1 MSDVELFSGAT
12 AMESMRSSDFDVYSA
27 MGEVIDN
34 SIQANA
40 QSVKIQ
46 IQYESLGSGR
56 KKEPIQ
62 FVAFGD
68 DGDGMHTSVLHR
80 CLQVGYSSRFN
91 DRTGI
96 GRFGVGA
103 ILGAINQCKRVEIY
117 SKQADGDWNYT
128 YIDLEEVSSQEMTSI
143 PEPVKRMPP
152 PDLKVLT
159 NESKGTLVVWKKY
172 DKQPTDA
179 SEIIRELAIWMGR
192 TYRKFIWGE
201 VQGVPSSVSF
211 YVNGEEVRAIDPL
224 YAKTEKTRFIDDP
237 KAEKYETMELSWTI
251 PEGDRILGDLVE
263 STILIDVSLLPGEW
277 RPNQGAANR
286 QSNLDRFVHQNN
298 GISILRNGREV
309 FYGPIPHWPG
319 DRFQEIDR
327 WWGCEVS
334 FDAVLD
340 KEFTVKN
347 IKRGALPVK
356 ELKKAIQEKI
366 KPTRKTCLEEVRN
379 LWEKTRREAERTD
392 GELDTGHSKVEK
404 AVKKVPTPESVIDKE
419 KDIDKETKEYSEK
432 YLTECTDRERAQWI
446 AKFKSQ
452 PFTIKDESWRGG
464 DFMEVKHL
472 GGNSVLS
479 YNTRHRFFKE
489 ISQIRQELREETI
502 DNPIANKLGELID
515 LLLISYAKAETMVN
529 SEYEATMDFLKSNW
543 GHFLSSYIES
553 YKKEQEEQN

>member
-46 IQYESLGSGR
+46 IQYESLGGGR

-62 FVAFGD
+62 LVAFGD
-68 DGDGMHTSVLHR
+68 DGDGMPTSVLHR

-103 ILGAINQCKRVEIY
+103 ILGAINQCKKVEIY
-117 SKQADGDWNYT
+117 SKESDGDWNYT
-128 YIDLEEVSSQEMTSI
+128 YIDLEEVSSGEMTSI
-143 PEPVKRMPP
+143 PEPVKRVPP
-152 PDLKVLT
+152 SDLRALI
-159 NESKGTLVVWKKY
+159 NESKGTLVVWTKY

-179 SEIIRELAIWMGR
+179 SEIIRELIIWMGR

-201 VQGVPSSVSF
+201 VQGVPASVSF
-211 YVNGEEVRAIDPL
+211 YVNGEEVRAVDPL
-224 YAKTEKTRFIDDP
+224 YARTEKTRFANDP
-237 KAEKYETMELSWTI
+237 KAERYKTMELSWPI
-251 PEGDRILGDLVE
+251 PEGDRISEGPEE
-263 STILIDVSLLPGEW
+263 STVLIDMSLLPEEW
-277 RPNQGAANR
+277 RPKQGAANR

-309 FYGPIPHWPG
+309 FYGTIPHWPG

-327 WWGCEVS
+327 WWGCEVN

-356 ELKKAIQEKI
+356 ELKKAIQERI
-366 KPTRKTCLEEVRN
+366 KPTRKTCLEKVRD
-379 LWEKTRREAERTD
+379 LWEKTAEAEKT
-392 GELDTGHSKVEK
+392 GGIDTGHSEAEK
-404 AVKKVPTPESVIDKE
+404 AVKKSPNPESLIDKG
-419 KDIDKETKEYSEK
+419 KNIDEETEEYSDGYLKECSEREK
-432 YLTECTDRERAQWI
+432 AQWI

-452 PFTIKDESWRGG
+452 PFTIIDGNWRGG

-472 GGNSVLS
+472 GGHSVLA
-479 YNTRHRFFKE
+479 YNNRHKFFKE
-489 ISQIRQELREETI
+489 IFKIKQELGEEDM
-502 DNPIANKLGELID
+502 DNITSNKLGALID
-515 LLLISYAKAETMVN
+515 LLLISYAKAETMVD
-529 SEYEATMDFLKSNW
+529 SKDESIVEYLKTNW
-543 GHFLSSYIES
+543 GHFLSNYIES
-553 YKKEQEEQN
+553 YKKEREE

>member
-1 MSDVELFSGAT
+1 MSNVELFSGAT

-46 IQYESLGSGR
+46 IQYDESSGGGR
-56 KKEPIQ
+56 KKQPIQ

-68 DGDGMHTSVLHR
+68 DGDGMPTSVLHR

-103 ILGAINQCKRVEIY
+103 ILGAINQCKKVEIY
-117 SKQADGDWNYT
+117 SKESNGSWNYT
-128 YIDLEEVSSQEMTSI
+128 YIDLDEVASKEMISI
-143 PEPVKRMPP
+143 PPPFERMPP
-152 PDLKVLT
+152 KHLKTLIS
-159 NESKGTLVVWKKY
+159 ESGGTLVVWKKY

-179 SEIIRELAIWMGR
+179 SEIIEELAIWMGR

-201 VQGVPSSVSF
+201 VKGVPSSVSF
-211 YVNGEEVRAIDPL
+211 YVNGAEVEAIDPL
-224 YAKTEKTRFIDDP
+224 YARTQKTRFTDDP
-237 KAEKYETMELSWTI
+237 KANKYETIKLPWPI
-251 PEGDRILGDLVE
+251 PEDDGLQNGQE
-263 STILIDVSLLPGEW
+263 NSTILIDMSLLPGEW
-277 RPNQGAANR
+277 RPNPGAANR
-286 QSNLDRFVHQNN
+286 RSNLDRFVHKNE

-309 FYGPIPHWPG
+309 FYGTIPHWPG

-356 ELKKAIQEKI
+356 ELKKTIQETI
-366 KPTRKTCLEEVRN
+366 RPTRKTCLEEVRD
-379 LWEKTRREAERTD
+379 LWKKKDAEKTN
-392 GELDTGHSKVEK
+392 GINTGHSDVED
-404 AVKKVPTPESVIDKE
+404 AVKNSPNNPESLIDKG
-419 KDIDKETKEYSEK
+419 KDIDKEIEVYSAQHLKKCSEREK
-432 YLTECTDRERAQWI
+432 AQWSAI
-446 AKFKSQ
+446 FKSQ
-452 PFTIKDESWRGG
+452 PFTIIDDNWRGG
-464 DFMEVKHL
+464 DFVEVRHL
-472 GGNSVLS
+472 GRSSILVYNNS
-479 YNTRHRFFKE
+479 HKFFEE
-489 ISQIRQELREETI
+489 IFKIKQELSKEDM
-502 DNPIANKLGELID
+502 DNLTANKLRALID
-515 LLLISYAKAETMVN
+515 LLLISYAKAETMVG
-529 SEYEATMDFLKSNW
+529 SEAESIVEHLKTNW

-553 YKKEQEEQN
+553 YKKEREEQD

>member
-1 MSDVELFSGAT
+1 MSNVELFSGAT

-224 YAKTEKTRFIDDP
+224 YAKTEKTRFTDDP
-237 KAEKYETMELSWTI
+237 RAEKYETMELSWTI

-489 ISQIRQELREETI
+489 ISQIRQELREEAI

>member
-1 MSDVELFSGAT
+1 MSDVELFSGST

-46 IQYESLGSGR
+46 IQYKSLGSGR

-128 YIDLEEVSSQEMTSI
+128 YIDLDEVSSEKMTSI
-143 PEPVKRMPP
+143 PEPVKRIPP
-152 PDLKVLT
+152 PDLKALI
-159 NESKGTLVVWKKY
+159 NESKGTLVVWRKY

-179 SEIIRELAIWMGR
+179 SEIIKELAIWMGR

-201 VQGVPSSVSF
+201 VQGFPSSVSF
-211 YVNGEEVRAIDPL
+211 YVNGEEVRAVDPL
-224 YAKTEKTRFIDDP
+224 YSKTEKTRFTDDP
-237 KAEKYETMELSWTI
+237 KAEKYETMELSWPI
-251 PEGDRILGDLVE
+251 PESDRMLGESEE
-263 STILIDVSLLPGEW
+263 STILIDMSLLPGEW

-356 ELKKAIQEKI
+356 ELKKAIQNII
-366 KPTRKTCLEEVRN
+366 KPTRKTCLEEVRS
-379 LWEKTRREAERTD
+379 LWEKTRTED
-392 GELDTGHSKVEK
+392 NELDTVHSKVEK
-404 AVKKVPTPESVIDKE
+404 VVKGVPTPKSRIDK
-419 KDIDKETKEYSEK
+419 KKNIDKQIQKYSREWLTKR
-432 YLTECTDRERAQWI
+432 TERERAQWI

-452 PFTIKDESWRGG
+452 PFTIIDESWRGG

-479 YNTRHRFFKE
+479 YNTGHRFFKE
-489 ISQIRQELREETI
+489 ISQIRRELREEAI
-502 DNPIANKLGELID
+502 DNPIANKLDELID
-515 LLLISYAKAETMVN
+515 LLLISYAKAETMVD
-529 SEYEATMDFLKSNW
+529 SEYEDTMDLLKRNW

-553 YKKEQEEQN
+553 YKKDQGEQN